1 MITDVLARLRSLF
14 RRSSVEAELDDELR
28 FHFEHQV
35 EKYVSSGLSHEEAT
49 RHARLEFGGLD
60 EVKEDCRDARGT
72 VFIETA
78 FRDLSYAVRQLRKS
92 KSFAV
97 TAVLSLALGIGVN
110 ACVFSMLN
118 ALVLRPLNLPQADE
132 LHTIERAKSPMQ
144 SYPDYL
150 DIGDRNRSFSGLA
163 AYTLATAG
171 LDDGHQV
178 SSIWLYEATGNYFDV
193 LQVQPYLGRFFHA
206 SDEHGPNSVPFAV
219 LNYDFWRSRFHGDPE
234 IIGRKLYL
242 NKHPFTVIGV
252 APPQFYGT
260 ELFFSPALW
269 APIVNSEQVEGSSY
283 LESRTARGILLMGR
297 LKTGVTSNQLQADLR
312 AVGNSLRRDYPKE
325 DDGIW
330 LKATRPGLIGDMM
343 GGPVR
348 NFVKTL
354 AVLAAL
360 ILLAACANLGTLF
373 ASRTADRAK
382 ELALCLALGSTRR
395 RILQQL
401 FAEAA
406 ILSLA
411 GGALGLAGS
420 VALLRWIGTWKPLPN
435 FPANVPV
442 SPDFHT
448 YAFAFLLALVS
459 ALLLGAIPLRQVFA
473 ADAYQVIKAGA
484 PANFRRISVRDLM
497 VAAQIAVCAVLVT
510 ASFVAIRG
518 LVHALHSDVGFVPE
532 KVTLVTTDLWMAR
545 YNRDHSAD
553 MQHRML
559 DALSAMP
566 AVTGAAYADRIPLSL
581 ESNSSVVFTDTT
593 TDFRMS
599 NAAADAMMYRVS
611 PGYFSTAR
619 TTMIAGR
626 EFRWEDRKNTP
637 NVAVVNREFAKRVFG
652 SAEQA
657 LGAYFKVWG
666 ARVQVVGIAED
677 GKYRTLTE
685 APRPAAFLSFL
696 QFPNTRTYLLVRA
709 LREPAELASALEK
722 TLHGLDPALPL
733 TIHGWDRELNSAL
746 FASRAAT
753 VALGI
758 LGFIGAALAITGV
771 FGTAAYSVSKR
782 LREFGIRTALGAG
795 RKQLLTTA
803 LGRAF
808 RLLVFGSLA
817 GMALSFAGT
826 SLLSRIVYQASA
838 RDPIVIGA
846 VLVAM
851 LMIGLVAT
859 WIPARRAVSAN
870 PLILL
875 REE

>member
-1 MITDVLARLRSLF
+1 MITDVLLRLRYLF
-14 RRSSVEAELDDELR
+14 RRNTVETELDDELR

-35 EKYVSSGLSHEEAT
+35 EKFAASGLSRDEAA
-49 RHARLEFGGLD
+49 RRARLEFGGLD
-60 EVKEDCRDARGT
+60 EVKEDCRDARG
-72 VFIETA
+72 VVIVETA
-78 FRDLSYAVRQLRKS
+78 LRDLRYAVRQLRKS
-92 KSFAV
+92 KSFTV
-97 TAVLSLALGIGVN
+97 TAVLSLALGIGAN

-118 ALVLRPLNLPQADE
+118 ALVLRPLKLPQAE
-132 LHTIERAKSPMQ
+132 ALYTIERAKSPMQ

-150 DIGDRNRSFSGLA
+150 DIRDRSRSFTGLA
-163 AYTLATAG
+163 AYEVANAG
-171 LDDGHQV
+171 LDDGRQV
-178 SSIWLYEATGNYFDV
+178 SNVWLYQATGNYFDV
-193 LQVQPYLGRFFHA
+193 LRVQPYLGRFFHS
-206 SDEHGPNSVPFAV
+206 SDEHGPNSAPFAV
-219 LNYDFWRSRFHGDPE
+219 LNYDFWRSRFQSDPAV
-234 IIGRKLYL
+234 IGRKLYL

-252 APPQFYGT
+252 AQPQFDGT
-260 ELFFSPALW
+260 ELFYSPALW
-269 APIVNSEQVEGSSY
+269 TPIVNSEQVEGSSY
-283 LESRTARGILLMGR
+283 LESRTARGILLVGR
-297 LKTGVTSNQLQADLR
+297 LKIGVTPGQLQEDLR
-312 AVGNSLRRDYPKE
+312 AVTNSLRRDYPKE

-348 NFVKTL
+348 NFVRAL

-382 ELALCLALGSTRR
+382 QLAVCLALGSTRR

-406 ILSLA
+406 VLSFAGGAIGLA
-411 GGALGLAGS
+411 GGI
-420 VALLRWIGTWKPLPN
+420 ALLRWIGTWRPLPN
-435 FPANVPV
+435 FPASIPV

-448 YAFAFLLALVS
+448 YLFALGLALLT
-459 ALLLGAIPLRQVFA
+459 AFLLGAIPVRQVFA

-484 PANFRRISVRDLM
+484 AVRFRRIGIRDLM
-497 VAAQIAVCAVLVT
+497 VAAQVAVCALLVT

-518 LVHALHSDVGFVPE
+518 LVHALHSAVGFVPE
-532 KVTLVTTDLWMAR
+532 KVTLVTTDLWMAGYKR
-545 YNRDHSAD
+545 EESAD

-559 DALSAMP
+559 DALQSLP
-566 AVTGAAYADRIPLSL
+566 GVTAAAYGDHIPLSL
-581 ESNSSVVFTDTT
+581 ESNSSVVFTDAT

-619 TTMIAGR
+619 TTLLAGR

-637 NVAVVNREFAKRVFG
+637 NVAVVNRELAKRVFG
-652 SAEQA
+652 SAERA

-685 APRPAAFLSFL
+685 APRPAVFLSFL

-709 LREPAELASALEK
+709 LGEPAELASPLEK
-722 TLHGLDPALPL
+722 TLHGVDPSLPL
-733 TIHGWDRELNSAL
+733 TIHGWNRELDTAL

-795 RKQLLTTA
+795 RKQLLTAA
-803 LGRAF
+803 LGRAV
-808 RLLVFGSLA
+808 RLLVFGSVAGLA
-817 GMALSFAGT
+817 LGFMAAP
-826 SLLSRIVYQASA
+826 LLSRIVYQATP
-838 RDPIVIGA
+838 RDPL
-846 VLVAM
+846 VLAGVLAAM
-851 LMIGLVAT
+851 LLIGLVAT
-859 WIPARRAVSAN
+859 WIPARRAASAN
-870 PLILL
+870 PLMLL